1 MSKYKLHRV
10 KSARIRKYSGQGFPA
25 FALNTEGYKVSLCI
39 QSKCRKIRTRITPNT
54 DTFHV
59 VLSVCFRMI
68 DLTLFVC
75 AIEIESNTIQSSIEN
90 IISIQQ

>member
-1 MSKYKLHRV
+1 M
-10 KSARIRKYSGQGFPA
+10 Q
-25 FALNTEGYKVSLCI
+25 E
-39 QSKCRKIRTRITPNT
+39 NT
-54 DTFHV
+54 DQNNSEYGYF
-59 VLSVCFRMI
+59 SCSAIRMI